1 MLNRKEPL
9 ESHLK
14 NTNTICSTARPS
26 NHGERQGRTRGVA
39 RGGGCWRCAQAAA
52 TRGDV
57 SREWRFPRD
66 PPFFPCAVCVV
77 VTRMP
82 GQVFQCKK
90 QNAKRSCSIALSS
103 SFRMPTAHGDRT
115 KEDLSFCGCTFSA
128 LAWKDPLEASPF
140 LSSVHCSE
148 MRRKTKSSLC
158 RDSSQFTYGSG

>member
-103 SFRMPTAHGDRT
+103 SFRMPYSPRRSDKRRSFLFLATVHVRHG
-115 KEDLSFCGCTFSA
+115 EDLYCPFGQFSE
-128 LAWKDPLEASPF
+128 WWW
-140 LSSVHCSE
+140 
-148 MRRKTKSSLC
+148 
-158 RDSSQFTYGSG
+158 